1 MLRPCL
7 FFFLLLCV
15 RVVSAQQG
23 EPSLRRY
30 VKGHAVPIATI
41 HPETTDFSDLE
52 PIGKAVGDAR
62 IVMLGE
68 QSHGDGATFLAKARL
83 IRYLRE
89 KNGFNSRSSSTR
101 LFQIGRASCRKRGC
115 PYV

>member
-1 MLRPCL
+1 MLRPFL

-52 PIGKAVGDAR
+52 PIGKAIGDAR

-89 KNGFNSRSSSTR
+89 RSEERRVGKECVSPCKSRWS
-101 LFQIGRASCRKRGC
+101 
-115 PYV
+115 PY